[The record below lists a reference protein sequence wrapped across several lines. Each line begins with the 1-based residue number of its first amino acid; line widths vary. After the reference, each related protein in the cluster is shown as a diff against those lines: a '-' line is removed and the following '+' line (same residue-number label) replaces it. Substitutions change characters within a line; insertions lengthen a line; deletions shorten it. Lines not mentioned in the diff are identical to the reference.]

1 MTGLVLAAFGLGLA
15 LCAPPGVVFAE
26 TVRRGLVRG
35 FRAALGVQMGS
46 LVGDGTWAALA
57 LGGAALLAQQWLL
70 RSVLGA
76 VGVTLLLYLAWKALR
91 DAWRPH
97 APAERAAGTPLGGA
111 TGPVAVRGDFAIGA
125 ALSLSNPF
133 NIVFWLGV
141 GGGVLSAYV
150 AEPYAVHY
158 LAFFGAFLAAC
169 VVWGT
174 LMAALV
180 AYGRRFLDGYLF
192 RVVNAVC
199 GLALLYF
206 AAGLFQ
212 QLLIPG

>member
-1 MTGLVLAAFGLGLA
+1 MTGLLVAAFGLGLA

-26 TVRRGLVRG
+26 TVRRGVLRG
-35 FRAALGVQMGS
+35 FRAALGVQLGS
-46 LVGDGTWAALA
+46 LVGDGTWVAVA
-57 LGGAALLAQQWLL
+57 LGGSALLAQQGLVRL
-70 RSVLGA
+70 GLGA
-76 VGVTLLLYLAWKALR
+76 VGVTLLLYLAWNSLR
-91 DAWRPH
+91 DAWHPH
-97 APAERAAGTPLGGA
+97 APAERTAGTPLGGA
-111 TGPVAVRGDFAIGA
+111 TEPAAVRGDFAIGV

-141 GGGVLSAYV
+141 GGGVV
-150 AEPYAVHY
+150 AVHVAQPSAVHY
-158 LAFFGAFLAAC
+158 YAFLGSFLAAC
-169 VVWGT
+169 LMWSF

-180 AYGRRFLDGYLF
+180 AYGRRFLDGPLF
-192 RVVNAVC
+192 RVVNAAC

>member
-1 MTGLVLAAFGLGLA
+1 MTGLVVAAFGLGLA
-15 LCAPPGVVFAE
+15 FCAPPGVVFGE

-35 FRAALGVQMGS
+35 FRAALGVQFGS

-57 LGGAALLAQQWLL
+57 LGGAALLAQQGLVRL
-70 RSVLGA
+70 VLGA
-76 VGVTLLLYLAWKALR
+76 VGVTLLLYLAWNALR
-91 DAWRPH
+91 DAWRPP
-97 APAERAAGTPLGGA
+97 APAERAVGSPLGGA
-111 TGPVAVRGDFAIGA
+111 PEPAAVRGDFAIGA

-141 GGGVLSAYV
+141 GGGVV
-150 AEPYAVHY
+150 AVHVAQPSAVHY
-158 LAFFGAFLAAC
+158 FAFFGSFLAAC
-169 VVWGT
+169 VVWAIFT
-174 LMAALV
+174 AALV
-180 AYGRRFLDGYLF
+180 AYGRRFLDGPLF

-212 QLLIPG
+212 QLLMPG